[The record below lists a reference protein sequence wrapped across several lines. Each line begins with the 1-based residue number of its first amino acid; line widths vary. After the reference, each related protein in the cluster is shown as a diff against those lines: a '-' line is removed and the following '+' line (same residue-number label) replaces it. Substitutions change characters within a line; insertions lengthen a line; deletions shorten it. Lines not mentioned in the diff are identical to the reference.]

1 MRSVFGISNGLMA
14 AIRLAAAAGLL
25 AVAAGNAQA
34 GEALPVDL
42 QACASI
48 FNPVGMPSGTDGADE
63 HEYTFQNGSAP
74 PVPNPPFLYRCHL
87 GGFALRFNGVTKVPD
102 WVAEDIVPEEV
113 GSGAERSD
121 DFFVDKTLPEGYS
134 ALLSHYKHS
143 GYDRGHQAPAGD
155 FSARQ
160 DLMDETFVL
169 SNMGPQVGACFNQ
182 GIWRELEMAIRNL
195 LPTRPRLIVFTG
207 PIFSGALKTVDDV
220 KAERQAK
227 AAKVARPPTASAT
240 NAPQSP
246 TTGQPAAPASSA
258 AGQPVPPAFSA
269 AGQAT
274 SPASPTTGEKPAE
287 TPAASTGSVA
297 IPTAFFKIVYAVEE
311 QRAMAFRFKNEARCK
326 TSYAADEF
334 RTTIDAI
341 EEDTGFDF
349 LPALSGRRQAV
360 LEKQVSPFWTW

>member
-1 MRSVFGISNGLMA
+1 MRSVFGISNGLTA

-25 AVAAGNAQA
+25 AASAGNAQA
-34 GEALPVDL
+34 GEALPADL

-48 FNPVGMPSGTDGADE
+48 FDPVGMPSGTDGADE
-63 HEYTFQNGSAP
+63 HEYTFQNRSMP

-182 GIWRELEMAIRNL
+182 GIWRELETAIRNL

-207 PIFSGALKTVDDV
+207 PIFSGPLKTVDDV

-227 AAKVARPPTASAT
+227 VAKVAPPTAPAT
-240 NAPQSP
+240 IPSQSP
-246 TTGQPAAPASSA
+246 TTGQPAPPASSA
-258 AGQPVPPAFSA
+258 AEV
-269 AGQAT
+269 
-274 SPASPTTGEKPAE
+274 KPAE
-287 TPAASTGSVA
+287 ASAVPTGSVA
-297 IPTAFFKIVYAVEE
+297 IPTAFFKIVYAVQE

-326 TSYAADEF
+326 TAYAADEF

-349 LPALSGRRQAV
+349 LPVLSGRRQTV

>member
-1 MRSVFGISNGLMA
+1 MRRVFGISGGMIA
-14 AIRLAAAAGLL
+14 AIQLATSAGML
-25 AVAAGNAQA
+25 AVSAGKADA
-34 GEALPVDL
+34 GDALPADL

-48 FNPVGMPSGTDGADE
+48 FDPVGMPSGTDGADG
-63 HEYTFQNGSAP
+63 HEYTFQNRSLP

-182 GIWRELEMAIRNL
+182 GIWRELETAIRNL

-207 PIFSGALKTVDDV
+207 PIFSGPLKTVDDV

-227 AAKVARPPTASAT
+227 AAKVANPPPTTPAAIT
-240 NAPQSP
+240 PQSP
-246 TTGQPAAPASSA
+246 TTGQPAPPASSA
-258 AGQPVPPAFSA
+258 TEV
-269 AGQAT
+269 
-274 SPASPTTGEKPAE
+274 KPAD
-287 TPAASTGSVA
+287 ASAVATGSVA

-326 TSYAADEF
+326 TSYAAEEF

-349 LPALSGRRQAV
+349 LAALSARRQTI
-360 LEKQVSPFWTW
+360 LERQISPFWTW

>member
-1 MRSVFGISNGLMA
+1 
-14 AIRLAAAAGLL
+14 
-25 AVAAGNAQA
+25 
-34 GEALPVDL
+34 
-42 QACASI
+42 
-48 FNPVGMPSGTDGADE
+48 
-63 HEYTFQNGSAP
+63 
-74 PVPNPPFLYRCHL
+74 
-87 GGFALRFNGVTKVPD
+87 
-102 WVAEDIVPEEV
+102 
-113 GSGAERSD
+113 
-121 DFFVDKTLPEGYS
+121 
-134 ALLSHYKHS
+134 
-143 GYDRGHQAPAGD
+143 
-155 FSARQ
+155 
-160 DLMDETFVL
+160 
-169 SNMGPQVGACFNQ
+169 
-182 GIWRELEMAIRNL
+182 
-195 LPTRPRLIVFTG
+195 
-207 PIFSGALKTVDDV
+207 
-220 KAERQAK
+220 
-227 AAKVARPPTASAT
+227 VARPPTASAT

>member
-1 MRSVFGISNGLMA
+1 MRSIFGISNGLMA
-14 AIRLAAAAGLL
+14 AIRLAASAGML
-25 AVAAGNAQA
+25 AVPSSMLIASAGNAQA
-34 GEALPVDL
+34 GEALPADL
-42 QACASI
+42 QGCASI
-48 FNPVGMPSGTDGADE
+48 FDPVGMPSGTDGADE
-63 HEYTFQNGSAP
+63 HEYTFQNGSLP

-102 WVAEDIVPEEV
+102 WVAEDIIPEEV

-182 GIWRELEMAIRNL
+182 GIWRELETAIRNL

-207 PIFSGALKTVDDV
+207 PIFSGPLKTVDDV
-220 KAERQAK
+220 KAERRAK
-227 AAKVARPPTASAT
+227 AAKVANPPPTAPA
-240 NAPQSP
+240 AIPPQSP
-246 TTGQPAAPASSA
+246 TTGQTA
-258 AGQPVPPAFSA
+258 
-269 AGQAT
+269 
-274 SPASPTTGEKPAE
+274 SPASPTADVKPAE
-287 TPAASTGSVA
+287 ASAASTGSVA

-311 QRAMAFRFKNEARCK
+311 QRAMAFRFRNEARCK
-326 TSYAADEF
+326 TSYAAEEF

-349 LPALSGRRQAV
+349 LAALSARRQTI
-360 LEKQVSPFWTW
+360 LERQVSPFWTW

>member
-1 MRSVFGISNGLMA
+1 MRRVFGISNGLMA
-14 AIRLAAAAGLL
+14 AMLLAAAAGMF
-25 AVAAGNAQA
+25 VASAGNADA
-34 GEALPVDL
+34 GEALPADL

-48 FNPVGMPSGTDGADE
+48 FDPVGMPSGTDGADE
-63 HEYTFQNGSAP
+63 HEYTFQNRGVP

-121 DFFVDKTLPEGYS
+121 DFFVDKTLPDGFS

-182 GIWRELEMAIRNL
+182 GIWRELETAIRNL

-207 PIFSGALKTVDDV
+207 PIFSGPLKTVDDV

-227 AAKVARPPTASAT
+227 AVKAANPPVASAT
-240 NAPQSP
+240 VAPQSP
-246 TTGQPAAPASSA
+246 A
-258 AGQPVPPAFSA
+258 AGQSVPPASPV
-269 AGQAT
+269 AGQAAAPT
-274 SPASPTTGEKPAE
+274 SPTSEVKPVEA
-287 TPAASTGSVA
+287 PASTGSVA

-326 TSYAADEF
+326 TSYPADEF

-349 LPALSGRRQAV
+349 LPALSSRRQTI